1 MQIKRK
7 FAVIGLVSILFNGGC
22 DDSKN
27 TLPHPVAPNV
37 GVITLQAES
46 ANITSKLPGRIVPF
60 EIAEIRPQVG
70 GIILSRQFQE
80 GSRVNAGDE
89 LYQIDP
95 APLLA
100 ELDRAKGNLAKAQSA
115 ADNSRFTLA
124 RFTSLLKSHYVSRQ
138 DFDTAQA
145 NAKEAQANVV
155 VAKAAVESAK
165 INLNYASVTSP
176 LSGLS
181 GKSTVTIGALV
192 TANQGQ
198 ALVTVQRLDPIY
210 VDVTQSANDF
220 LQLKTEIEQGVI
232 EQNQGQTTALLE
244 FANGKRY
251 AHTGKL
257 QFSDLTVDETT
268 GSVTLRAIFPNPDNT
283 LLPGM
288 YVTAVLNEG
297 TQQHVL
303 LVPQEAVTRN
313 ASGKATTLILD
324 NENIVQLRE
333 ITTTKAIGDKWLV
346 TSGLRPGDR
355 VIISGLQQ
363 IRPGIKAHAL
373 PSPFEP
379 NTSIPQ

>member
-7 FAVIGLVSILFNGGC
+7 FAVIGLVNILFTGGC

-27 TLPHPVAPNV
+27 TLPHPVVPDV

-80 GSRVNAGDE
+80 GSRVNAGDP

-95 APLLA
+95 APLQA
-100 ELDRAKGNLAKAQSA
+100 ELDRAKGNQAKAQSA

-138 DFDTAQA
+138 DYDTAQA

-155 VAKAAVESAK
+155 VAKAAVESAR

-220 LQLKTEIEQGVI
+220 LQLKTEMEQGVI
-232 EQNQGQTTALLE
+232 EQNQGQATVFLE
-244 FANGKRY
+244 FDNGKRY

-297 TQQHVL
+297 IQHHVL

-324 NENIVQLRE
+324 TENIVQLRE
-333 ITTTKAIGDKWLV
+333 ITTAKAIGDKWLV

-355 VIISGLQQ
+355 VIITGLQQ

-373 PSPFEP
+373 PSPFAP
-379 NTSIPQ
+379 NSSIPQ